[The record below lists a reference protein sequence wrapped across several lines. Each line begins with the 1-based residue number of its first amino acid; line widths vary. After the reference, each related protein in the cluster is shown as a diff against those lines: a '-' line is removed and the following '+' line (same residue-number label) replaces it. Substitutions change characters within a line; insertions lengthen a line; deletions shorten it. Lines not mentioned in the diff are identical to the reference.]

1 MKKANQH
8 QFLLLLLSIVV
19 SAQGSLAQQLS
30 NKLDQLI
37 SGSYRS
43 VAPGCAVLVAK
54 KGKVVYEKGFG
65 TANLELQVGMRPEM
79 VFRIGSMTK
88 QYTAVAILKLAEQG
102 KISLQD
108 SIQKFLKEFPYKGQ
122 TLTIENLLTQT
133 SGLVDY
139 QTFDFHIPNA
149 IRIDFTPQQIIDT
162 LSSRALE
169 FIPGSRFQYSNSN
182 YLILG
187 YIIEKATGKTYAK
200 YLQENILQPA
210 GLSTTFYDSPAK
222 VIRNRVSGYIKD
234 GDSYSN
240 AGYISMSQVFSA
252 GALLSSTGDLF
263 KWHQALYS
271 YKLINKQTIE
281 KAFMPYR
288 LADGTLSE
296 YGYGW
301 FIKDFLG
308 TKTIAHGGA
317 IDGFR
322 SMEAYFPEQ
331 DVFVATLFNAESNE
345 FLSVFEKIAQ
355 LALGQQA
362 DASRKDLKL
371 PAGTLDSYVGRYRFL
386 EDTTQ
391 YVQIRKEGD
400 RLYADLSNNSG
411 NGMVLQAQSQSL
423 FYLPDIKRM
432 PTTIEFIIENKKVV
446 GLYWIQ
452 DKKHEAPRSER

>member
-1 MKKANQH
+1 
-8 QFLLLLLSIVV
+8 
-19 SAQGSLAQQLS
+19 
-30 NKLDQLI
+30 
-37 SGSYRS
+37 
-43 VAPGCAVLVAK
+43 
-54 KGKVVYEKGFG
+54 
-65 TANLELQVGMRPEM
+65 
-79 VFRIGSMTK
+79 
-88 QYTAVAILKLAEQG
+88 
-102 KISLQD
+102 
-108 SIQKFLKEFPYKGQ
+108 
-122 TLTIENLLTQT
+122 
-133 SGLVDY
+133 
-139 QTFDFHIPNA
+139 
-149 IRIDFTPQQIIDT
+149 
-162 LSSRALE
+162 
-169 FIPGSRFQYSNSN
+169 
-182 YLILG
+182 
-187 YIIEKATGKTYAK
+187 
-200 YLQENILQPA
+200 
-210 GLSTTFYDSPAK
+210 
-222 VIRNRVSGYIKD
+222 
-234 GDSYSN
+234 
-240 AGYISMSQVFSA
+240 
-252 GALLSSTGDLF
+252 
-263 KWHQALYS
+263 
-271 YKLINKQTIE
+271 LINKQTIE